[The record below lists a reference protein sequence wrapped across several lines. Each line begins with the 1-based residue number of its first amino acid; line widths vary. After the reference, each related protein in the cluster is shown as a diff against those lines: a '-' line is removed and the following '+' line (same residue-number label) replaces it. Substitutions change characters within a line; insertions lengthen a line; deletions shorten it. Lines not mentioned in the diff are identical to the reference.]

1 MKSKFKFW
9 PKFLLLMCLFLGFLI
24 VIYPFIYFDRFLA
37 YGRPFHFLAFPYIIL
52 NCTII
57 SLIGHQLNYKTY
69 KIIINDDT
77 ITRIRRFGF
86 GLKKV
91 YKINEIE
98 GFLTYSISGKK
109 NASEYLYLIAGN
121 EKVAK
126 LSTYYHQNYQELKSS
141 MIQHQIQNLGNEQW
155 TIWKHFSKR
164 TI

>member
-9 PKFLLLMCLFLGFLI
+9 PKFFLLMCLLLSCLIFFYAFNNFDILFVRGKPLHFLI
-24 VIYPFIYFDRFLA
+24 
-37 YGRPFHFLAFPYIIL
+37 FPYMIF
-52 NCTII
+52 NCTICG
-57 SLIGHQLNYKTY
+57 LIGHQLNYKTQT
-69 KIIINDDT
+69 IIIDDDT
-77 ITRIRRFGF
+77 ITRVRNFGF
-86 GLKKV
+86 GLKKI
-91 YKINEIE
+91 YKINEVA

-109 NASEYLYLIAGN
+109 NANEYLYLVAGD

-155 TIWKHFSKR
+155 TLWKHLSER